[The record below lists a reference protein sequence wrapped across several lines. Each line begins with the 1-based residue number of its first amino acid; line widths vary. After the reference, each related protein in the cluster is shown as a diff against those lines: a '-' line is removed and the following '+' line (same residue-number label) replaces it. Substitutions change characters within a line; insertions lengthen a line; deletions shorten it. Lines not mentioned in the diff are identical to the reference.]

1 MVEIQETLAISFA
14 GATFV
19 QIPAGL
25 VHVGNNGVK
34 FLKLA
39 GSHPAICELFCGK
52 ETEVFKE
59 CRNPSFAGSNKLV
72 TLKEKVQDALKK
84 ALGCQEG
91 EDPLFETAGSSAGK
105 AKKVLPKAT
114 NAPETISVVLLGVVV
129 EVLAPRSWRNEDV
142 YVKLE
147 TSMVEAVFIFCIPT
161 V

>member
-1 MVEIQETLAISFA
+1 M
-14 GATFV
+14 
-19 QIPAGL
+19 
-25 VHVGNNGVK
+25 
-34 FLKLA
+34 
-39 GSHPAICELFCGK
+39 
-52 ETEVFKE
+52 
-59 CRNPSFAGSNKLV
+59 
-72 TLKEKVQDALKK
+72 QDALKK